1 MQTNICMDI
10 QITTDDTCPPPQG
23 MQEPRKHERF
33 LGFEM
38 PPYKFTKAGERGVGA
53 GGQNTRGPECSEGPG
68 ITVKCSYRLSLL
80 YVCPK

>member
-10 QITTDDTCPPPQG
+10 QITTDDTCPPLQG

-38 PPYKFTKAGERGVGA
+38 PPTSSPRPARGGWGQGGA
-53 GGQNTRGPECSEGPG
+53 KYPGPG
-68 ITVKCSYRLSLL
+68 VLRGARNHGKMFVSFIIALCLS
-80 YVCPK
+80 